1 MVSGEI
7 AGAPVVVFPKASCPF
22 CRQIQQLFNMLNV
35 EAKFIELGGRDGPA
49 IQDELQSLTGARSVP
64 RVFVGGNFVGG
75 CDDTMEKYS
84 DGSLEKML
92 ADAGAVSS

>member
-7 AGAPVVVFPKASCPF
+7 AGAPVVVFPKVSCPF

-64 RVFVGGNFVGG
+64 RVFVGG